1 MNSAPIGIFDS
12 GLGGLTILRSLEK
25 KFPNESF
32 IYLGDT
38 ARVPYGNKSA
48 QTIINYSKQIGE
60 FLTNYNVK
68 LIIVACNTSSA
79 LALNVMQNYF
89 SIPVFGVIEPAVLYV
104 ENKFPKSNSI
114 AVIGTRGTIESKAYS
129 KQFKKIGSTKN
140 IIEKACPLFVPIIEE
155 GLSSELIINEIINY
169 YLNDLRKLNINQFIL
184 GCTHYPILKF
194 ALKNFLGEN
203 AELITSELALS
214 NILEKFMIEQNLFS
228 NKKQSETSFYIT
240 DMPQKFLELGSRF
253 FGSNLCNVKYISN
266 F

>member
-1 MNSAPIGIFDS
+1 M
-12 GLGGLTILRSLEK
+12 
-25 KFPNESF
+25 
-32 IYLGDT
+32 
-38 ARVPYGNKSA
+38 
-48 QTIINYSKQIGE
+48 
-60 FLTNYNVK
+60 
-68 LIIVACNTSSA
+68 
-79 LALNVMQNYF
+79 
-89 SIPVFGVIEPAVLYV
+89 
-104 ENKFPKSNSI
+104 
-114 AVIGTRGTIESKAYS
+114 
-129 KQFKKIGSTKN
+129 
-140 IIEKACPLFVPIIEE
+140 PIIEE

-194 ALKNFLGEN
+194 ALKNFLGDN

-214 NILEKFMIEQNLFS
+214 NILEKFMIEQNMFS